1 MAYFG
6 NTPLQ
11 STYLTDYLSG
21 DNSTVA
27 FTLARA
33 PISAQSVLVHIS
45 GVKQHASTY
54 GVAGTTLT
62 FSEAPPTG
70 TNNIE
75 VLHLGISPETV
86 TLPSY
91 RTITEFTATAGQTTF
106 SPASYTVGYIDVFRN
121 GVKLGTAD
129 FTASNGTTV
138 VLTVGCTD
146 GDLVR
151 FEGFLITAFN
161 DAIPNTAGAVGSSL
175 IADGSITNAKLV
187 AGAAVANIGAR
198 AITAAQV
205 PAGGV
210 IQVVQT
216 VKTDTFST
224 QSTSYVDIT
233 GLTVTIT
240 PSSASNKILVL
251 TNISINSQNAHGGGM
266 LLLRNG
272 TPINQADAAGNRRR
286 SSFSGQ
292 GFTGDASGDQIMS
305 MVVVGTYIDS
315 PSSTSAVTYKV
326 QVVNNTTEIQS
337 INFGKDDGDSND
349 RVRMV
354 SSITVMEIAG

>member
-205 PAGGV
+205 PAGSV

-216 VKTDTFST
+216 NFTAATSFSGTTFQT
-224 QSTSYVDIT
+224 IT
-233 GLTVTIT
+233 GLTTAIT
-240 PSSASNKILVL
+240 PISTSSKILIMV
-251 TNISINSQNAHGGGM
+251 NISQGETQDTFPAYLIK
-266 LLLRNG
+266 RNG
-272 TPINQADAAGNRRR
+272 TTVSIADDGTQTECTFAGVNTGANTRDQYLISPINFQFLDSPNTASAISYTIEVSPMRNVSRVVFINR
-286 SSFSGQ
+286 SESL
-292 GFTGDASGDQIMS
+292 GDANQLRA
-305 MVVVGTYIDS
+305 T
-315 PSSTSAVTYKV
+315 STL
-326 QVVNNTTEIQS
+326 IL
-337 INFGKDDGDSND
+337 
-349 RVRMV
+349 
-354 SSITVMEIAG
+354 MEIAG

>member
-138 VLTVGCTD
+138 VLTVGCTV

-161 DAIPNTAGAVGSSL
+161 DAIPNTAGAVGDSL
-175 IADGSITNAKLV
+175 IAGVSASKVSGVLTD
-187 AGAAVANIGAR
+187 ANM
-198 AITAAQV
+198 
-205 PAGGV
+205 PAGSV
-210 IQVVQT
+210 LQVKNYQFGSLLSLGNVQIPYD
-216 VKTDTFST
+216 DTIP
-224 QSTSYVDIT
+224 QIT
-233 GLTVTIT
+233 EGGEVMTLTIT
-240 PSSASNKILVL
+240 PQSASSKLMIEVLV
-251 TNISINSQNAHGGGM
+251 NA
-266 LLLRNG
+266 
-272 TPINQADAAGNRRR
+272 
-286 SSFSGQ
+286 
-292 GFTGDASGDQIMS
+292 
-305 MVVVGTYIDS
+305 S
-315 PSSTSAVTYKV
+315 PSLS
-326 QVVNNTTEIQS
+326 
-337 INFGKDDGDSND
+337 G
-349 RVRMV
+349 
-354 SSITVMEIAG
+354 

>member
-54 GVAGTTLT
+54 GVSGTTLT

-91 RTITEFTATAGQTTF
+91 RTITEFTATAGQTSF
-106 SPASYTVGYIDVFRN
+106 SPASYTVGYIDVYRN

-138 VLTVGCTD
+138 VLTAGCTD

-175 IADGSITNAKLV
+175 LASGSAL
-187 AGAAVANIGAR
+187 ANIGA
-198 AITAAQV
+198 
-205 PAGGV
+205 AGV
-210 IQVVQT
+210 
-216 VKTDTFST
+216 T
-224 QSTSYVDIT
+224 QSYIGNNVAGT
-233 GLTVTIT
+233 G
-240 PSSASNKILVL
+240 PAFSAYQSSAQTISTGVTTKLQFQTKEFDTANCFDNVTNYRFTPNVAGYYQVSGGLQLATSACVL
-251 TNISINSQNAHGGGM
+251 TMYFHKNGSAYKQFLSTNSANVSGGYGSV
-266 LLLRNG
+266 LVYLNG
-272 TPINQADAAGNRRR
+272 TTDYVELYAHLSTGQALNAQSYYVYFQGAMVRAA
-286 SSFSGQ
+286 
-292 GFTGDASGDQIMS
+292 
-305 MVVVGTYIDS
+305 
-315 PSSTSAVTYKV
+315 
-326 QVVNNTTEIQS
+326 
-337 INFGKDDGDSND
+337 
-349 RVRMV
+349 
-354 SSITVMEIAG
+354 

>member
-151 FEGFLITAFN
+151 FEGFLITTFN
-161 DAIPNTAGAVGSSL
+161 DAIPNTAGAVGDSL
-175 IADGSITNAKLV
+175 IAGVSASKVSGVLTD
-187 AGAAVANIGAR
+187 ANM
-198 AITAAQV
+198 
-205 PAGGV
+205 PAGSV
-210 IQVVQT
+210 LQVKNYQFGSLLSLGNVQIPYD
-216 VKTDTFST
+216 DTIP
-224 QSTSYVDIT
+224 QIT
-233 GLTVTIT
+233 EGGEVMTLTIT
-240 PSSASNKILVL
+240 PQSASSKLMIEVLV
-251 TNISINSQNAHGGGM
+251 NASPS
-266 LLLRNG
+266 L
-272 TPINQADAAGNRRR
+272 
-286 SSFSGQ
+286 SGEK
-292 GFTGDASGDQIMS
+292 
-305 MVVVGTYIDS
+305 MVVSLFQDTTVDAIACVSEELYDS
-315 PSSTSAVTYKV
+315 SYMVAIPLRHFMSSPGTSAVTFSVRAGRTDSSANSFTINGYLGARKFGGALA
-326 QVVNNTTEIQS
+326 TSITITEIA
-337 INFGKDDGDSND
+337 D
-349 RVRMV
+349 
-354 SSITVMEIAG
+354 

>member
-1 MAYFG
+1 MYFG
-6 NTPLQ
+6 NSPLQ

-106 SPASYTVGYIDVFRN
+106 SPASYTVGYIDVYRN
-121 GVKLGTAD
+121 GVKLGTDD

-161 DAIPNTAGAVGSSL
+161 DAIPNTAGAVGDSL
-175 IADGSITNAKLV
+175 IAGVSASKVSGVLTDANMPTGSVL
-187 AGAAVANIGAR
+187 
-198 AITAAQV
+198 
-205 PAGGV
+205 
-210 IQVVQT
+210 QVVQGT
-216 VKTDTFST
+216 
-224 QSTSYVDIT
+224 TS
-233 GLTVTIT
+233 
-240 PSSASNKILVL
+240 SS
-251 TNISINSQNAHGGGM
+251 
-266 LLLRNG
+266 
-272 TPINQADAAGNRRR
+272 
-286 SSFSGQ
+286 
-292 GFTGDASGDQIMS
+292 
-305 MVVVGTYIDS
+305 
-315 PSSTSAVTYKV
+315 SSTSLTTY
-326 QVVNNTTEIQS
+326 QQS
-337 INFGKDDGDSND
+337 LLTA
-349 RVRMV
+349 
-354 SSITVMEIAG
+354 SITPTSATSKIFVLFTTTIVQSTPTNAAYATVYRNNATNLGGGINAALAASDNQHPGGYQWVPCVGSVLDSPATTSSTTYTVYFKPLPAGTAVINWATSSSMITLMEIAA